1 MKTQL
6 ITILLFLSICSC
18 SQLKE
23 VLQEPETVS
32 EPLSIATKAEVET
45 PFVSEEIR
53 LHFIQSSHIAMLI
66 DGVALIDSM
75 YVQTMTD
82 EDMKGLSITEEEKSF
97 SDAYVAVLNELKSQK
112 H

>member
-1 MKTQL
+1 MKTKF
-6 ITILLFLSICSC
+6 ITTLFLISICSC

-23 VLQEPETVS
+23 VIQEPESVS
-32 EPLSIATKAEVET
+32 EQLSIATKAAVET
-45 PFVSEEIR
+45 PFVSEGMR
-53 LHFIQSSHIAMLI
+53 QHFVQSSHIAMLI
-66 DGVALIDSM
+66 DGVALIDSL

-97 SDAYVAVLNELKSQK
+97 SDAYVAVLNELKAKK

>member
-1 MKTQL
+1 MKTKF
-6 ITILLFLSICSC
+6 ITTLFLISICSC

-23 VLQEPETVS
+23 VIQEPETVS

-75 YVQTMTD
+75 YVQTMAD
-82 EDMKGLSITEEEKSF
+82 EDMKSLGVTEEEKSF
-97 SDAYVAVLNELKSQK
+97 SDAYVAVLNELKSPK